1 MSKRVNAARSA
12 VGGSVRQPVHF
23 DGKTDQNTSRATK
36 LKMETQYYNLIP
48 PLAKS
53 EDLGPVSPGS
63 DDSGVQDEVQPL
75 SSRPQRPPRSIDC
88 TTPSKLPM
96 HSYINLGLGAVPST
110 PPKLDFSGV
119 SIPNTPPPTLP
130 KRMPYLVQSPMLNHK
145 SSHLPLQRS
154 ASSHSTRGRN
164 RQQSQGIASK
174 GICKCKVATR
184 QVNSELTTEAGK
196 KNCCFSPLSRKGNDN
211 GAKRSWRPSNCF
223 ENSRWATEKLRFNE
237 NVYVCSEWTFI
248 WLEASWCLKTLL
260 KCLIF
265 HTSHGVWK
273 S

>member
-1 MSKRVNAARSA
+1 MPFADLTNQLISNFSQSLTWVFEKRCHFDSTNFLNVFKIQFVAGQLRTEKYLKRNLNLSCHATSYIFALSRAIGDAARSA
-12 VGGSVRQPVHF
+12 VGRTSVSLSTST
-23 DGKTDQNTSRATK
+23 DKTDQNSRATQ

-63 DDSGVQDEVQPL
+63 DDSGVQDEQP

-130 KRMPYLVQSPMLNHK
+130 KRMPYLVQSPTLNHK

-154 ASSHSTRGRN
+154 ASSHSTRDRGRN
-164 RQQSQGIASK
+164 RQQSQGIAK

-184 QVNSELTTEAGK
+184 QVNSECTTEAGK
-196 KNCCFSPLSRKGNDN
+196 KNCF
-211 GAKRSWRPSNCF
+211 
-223 ENSRWATEKLRFNE
+223 
-237 NVYVCSEWTFI
+237 
-248 WLEASWCLKTLL
+248 
-260 KCLIF
+260 
-265 HTSHGVWK
+265 
-273 S
+273 